1 MKKLIVSTVLLFLV
15 TVFTHADEVE
25 DTAVEWEGLSGR
37 YALNCSAEKSHN
49 LSYVI
54 SDTQITRLVAAKKKT
69 APITSVLSE
78 TRTDQAEYS
87 YNITAKY
94 AGFTVHFYQKNQQNF
109 ALVKNTSI
117 ANFYGPKTNAMLQQC
132 PMVKS

>member
-1 MKKLIVSTVLLFLV
+1 MNKILV
-15 TVFTHADEVE
+15 VGMGAYLM
-25 DTAVEWEGLSGR
+25 LSAQQSYASAEPLAEFEGR